1 MHELGLVIDAV
12 EMTERYAGEN
22 NIEQIKALVLR
33 IGEGFSAVPSLIPT
47 LTTLQSCPRQRQWSA
62 EWRFPNR

>member
-22 NIEQIKALVLR
+22 NIEQIKALFCASARASVLCR
-33 IGEGFSAVPSLIPT
+33 
-47 LTTLQSCPRQRQWSA
+47 R
-62 EWRFPNR
+62 

>member
-33 IGEGFSAVPSLIPT
+33 ICAQYIHNSVTS
-47 LTTLQSCPRQRQWSA
+47 
-62 EWRFPNR
+62 

>member
-33 IGEGFSAVPSLIPT
+33 IGEGFSAVPSLMLT
-47 LTTLQSCPRQRQWSA
+47 LTTLQNCRRQRQWSA
-62 EWRFPNR
+62 EWHLPNR

>member
-33 IGEGFSAVPSLIPT
+33 IGEGFSAVPSLMSS
-47 LTTLQSCPRQRQWSA
+47 LTALQNCRRQRQWSA

>member
-12 EMTERYAGEN
+12 EMTECYAGEN

-33 IGEGFSAVPSLIPT
+33 IGEGISAVPSLMLT
-47 LTTLQSCPRQRQWSA
+47 LTTLQSCRRQRQWAA

>member
-33 IGEGFSAVPSLIPT
+33 IGEGISAVPSLMPT

-62 EWRFPNR
+62 EWHFPNR

>member
-22 NIEQIKALVLR
+22 NIEQIKTLVLR
-33 IGEGFSAVPSLIPT
+33 IGEGFSAVPSLMSS
-47 LTTLQSCPRQRQWSA
+47 LTALQSCPRQRQWSA
-62 EWRFPNR
+62 EWHLPNR

>member
-12 EMTERYAGEN
+12 EMTECYAGEN

-33 IGEGFSAVPSLIPT
+33 IGEGFSAVPSLMPT
-47 LTTLQSCPRQRQWSA
+47 LTTLQNFPRQRQWSA